1 MNLKTEK
8 VKNDFS
14 KRLHMAMDNAQLPLR
29 GRARILSQTFGISD
43 KGAGKWLK
51 GEAIPETSK
60 IPLIAHFL
68 NVNAE
73 WLLSGIGAMKSIDEK
88 QSNTQSTDHLIP
100 VLSWQQANQKDSL
113 KNINADHKNW
123 LAAHPNMTKDC
134 YALEVLGESMLPEFR
149 PHDYLYVTTDL
160 ESVPLQTGDFVIV
173 QTQDHQEA
181 LFKRLVLET
190 DGIFLQV
197 LNEKWPQQTIP
208 LTASFKIVAR
218 VVGFWRTISFV

>member
-73 WLLSGIGAMKSIDEK
+73 WLLSGTGAMNSTDKK
-88 QSNTQSTDHLIP
+88 QSNTQSINHLVP
-100 VLSWQQANQKDSL
+100 VLSWQQANQPESL
-113 KNINADHKNW
+113 KNIDANHKDW
-123 LAAHPNMTKDC
+123 LAAHPNMVKDC
-134 YALEVLGESMLPEFR
+134 YALKVLGESMLPEFR
-149 PHDYLYVTTDL
+149 PNDHIYVTTNIKL
-160 ESVPLQTGDFVIV
+160 EQLKTGDFVIV
-173 QTQDHQEA
+173 QNQEYEEA

-190 DGIFLQV
+190 EGMFLQV

-208 LTASFKIVAR
+208 LTGSFKIVAK
-218 VVGFWRTISFV
+218 VVGFWRNFS

>member
-73 WLLSGIGAMKSIDEK
+73 WLLSGIGAMNSTDKK
-88 QSNTQSTDHLIP
+88 QSNTQSINDLVP
-100 VLSWQQANQKDSL
+100 VLSWQQANQPNSL
-113 KNINADHKNW
+113 KNIDTNHKDW
-123 LAAHPNMTKDC
+123 LAAHPNMVKDC
-134 YALEVLGESMLPEFR
+134 YALKVLGESMLPEFR
-149 PHDYLYVTTDL
+149 PHDHIYVTTNIKL
-160 ESVPLQTGDFVIV
+160 EQLKTGDFVIV
-173 QTQDHQEA
+173 QNQEYEEA

-190 DGIFLQV
+190 EGMFLQV
-197 LNEKWPQQTIP
+197 LNETWPQQTIP
-208 LTASFKIVAR
+208 LTGSFKIVAK
-218 VVGFWRTISFV
+218 VVGFWRNFS